1 MRTIVLFLSML
12 GYWAMLS
19 GQLDPQ
25 YNRWLIGAGIVVCA
39 GTTWICRR
47 LAIIDGDML
56 PLGAWLRLPLYAP
69 YLLKEVILANID
81 VFKRM
86 VAHTPAISPRV
97 FKVPCTLKT
106 DFAKTIYA
114 NSITLTPGTVVI
126 TVDDDGFLIHAL
138 TAEAEAGVRSRV
150 MELRVARLEGGAS

>member
-12 GYWAMLS
+12 GFWAMLS
-19 GQLDPQ
+19 GQLNPQ

-47 LAIIDGDML
+47 LRIVDEDML
-56 PLGAWLRLPLYAP
+56 PLGAWMRLPLYAP
-69 YLLKEVILANID
+69 YLLKEVVLANID
-81 VFKRM
+81 VFRRM
-86 VAHTPAISPRV
+86 IAHTPDISPRV
-97 FKVPCTLKT
+97 FTVSCSLKS

-114 NSITLTPGTVVI
+114 NSITLTPGTVVMTI
-126 TVDDDGFLIHAL
+126 DDDGIVIHAL

-150 MELRVARLEGGAS
+150 MELQVARLEGGS